1 MFTVMSM
8 GIFYSVYGVLGLLGV
23 QVIPS
28 EYRGKPWTK
37 SYIRRRG
44 ISWVIVGIPWLV
56 FYLIVRDMEKNKLI
70 LLVMLITISLPS
82 IIYSIVF
89 ERKYKALLKNE
100 QDNNLSQAEL

>member
-1 MFTVMSM
+1 MFAVISM

-37 SYIRRRG
+37 SYIRCRG

-56 FYLIVRDMEKNKLI
+56 FYLIVRDMEINKLI
-70 LLVMLITISLPS
+70 LVLILIGISFPS
-82 IIYSIVF
+82 IIYSIAF

-100 QDNNLSQAEL
+100 QESGLSES

>member
-1 MFTVMSM
+1 MFIIISL
-8 GIFYSVYGVLGLLGV
+8 GIFYSLYGVLGLLGV

-28 EYRGKPWTK
+28 EYRGKPWAK
-37 SYIRRRG
+37 SYIRCRG

-56 FYLIVRDMEKNKLI
+56 FYLIVRDMEINKLI
-70 LLVMLITISLPS
+70 CVVILIAISLPS

-100 QDNNLSQAEL
+100 QENGLLDN